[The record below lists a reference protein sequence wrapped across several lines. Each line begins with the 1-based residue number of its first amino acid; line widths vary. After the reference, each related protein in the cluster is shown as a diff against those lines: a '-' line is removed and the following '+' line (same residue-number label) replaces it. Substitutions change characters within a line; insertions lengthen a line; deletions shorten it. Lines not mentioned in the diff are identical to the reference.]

1 MSDTIDIRPG
11 FGDPVIASQRVFRV
25 ILDALSRPGRIGTVT
40 EALDPPAPLAA
51 GTAALCL
58 ALADHDTPLWLSPEL
73 RNPATTAFLRFH
85 CGSPIV
91 DDPAQAAFAIANADT
106 VPALDRFG
114 IGDDAW
120 PETSTTLVV
129 QVDELAAP
137 LAAPLAAGGG
147 LFLSGPGIQ
156 SEHRLSVAGLRDGIW
171 DEWEANRGLFP
182 CGIDLVLVAGT
193 RLAALP
199 RTTAVRSED

>member
-1 MSDTIDIRPG
+1 MADTIDLRPG

-25 ILDALSRPGRIGTVT
+25 ILDALSRPGRIGTVAET
-40 EALDPPAPLAA
+40 LDPPAPLAA

-91 DDPAQAAFAIANADT
+91 DDPAQAAFAIADAAT

-120 PETSTTLVV
+120 PETSTTLIV
-129 QVDELAAP
+129 QVDDLAAD
-137 LAAPLAAGGG
+137 GG
-147 LFLSGPGIQ
+147 LFLAGPGIQ
-156 SEHRLSVAGLRDGIW
+156 SEHRLAVAGLRDGIW
-171 DEWEANRGLFP
+171 DEWEVNRGLFP

-199 RTTAVRSED
+199 RTTAVRTED